1 LGTSSER
8 FGATSRLETCRTE
21 LLNQYEKRIDITSR
35 KNSGQFNTPIGV
47 STDIVAASKRW
58 YSSKTV
64 SVLEP
69 AVGAGSFISALLS
82 EKIAI
87 SKVTGVEIDSG
98 YFDIAK
104 KVFAEHPEIAI
115 RNGDFFDTPLSKA
128 DLVITN
134 PPYVRHQRLTISQKS
149 ALHDKVEA
157 MLKIQTSGLSDL
169 YVYYLLFCHQYMN
182 DNGIGIWLLPTEFME
197 VNYGQALREYLTNNV
212 KLIQIHRYMHQN
224 TLFEEANVTSAVVVF
239 QNTIPDGQS
248 VRLTSGSSMEKPDQQ
263 TRVEINYLK
272 DSNKWNTF
280 FQTESSAS
288 IDTDTIGDYFTVRRG
303 IATGDNAFFVLTDD
317 QVRLY
322 SIPSR
327 YLRPILP
334 SPRNLETDLII
345 GDSEGVPKIKNAQF
359 LLNITDL
366 PDVVKKT
373 SPETWEYLQGG
384 IGTTSERY
392 IAKHRKQWYFQ
403 EQREVPPILLSYM
416 SRSHDKSS
424 VSYRFFRNKSLA
436 IANNAYLLLYPKR
449 PMTET
454 ELDNLCSRLRR
465 ISQNEFDRCGRIYG
479 HGLRKI
485 EPKELPNVRLP
496 K

>member
-1 LGTSSER
+1 
-8 FGATSRLETCRTE
+8 
-21 LLNQYEKRIDITSR
+21 
-35 KNSGQFNTPIGV
+35 
-47 STDIVAASKRW
+47 
-58 YSSKTV
+58 
-64 SVLEP
+64 
-69 AVGAGSFISALLS
+69 
-82 EKIAI
+82 
-87 SKVTGVEIDSG
+87 
-98 YFDIAK
+98 
-104 KVFAEHPEIAI
+104 
-115 RNGDFFDTPLSKA
+115 
-128 DLVITN
+128 
-134 PPYVRHQRLTISQKS
+134 
-149 ALHDKVEA
+149 
-157 MLKIQTSGLSDL
+157 
-169 YVYYLLFCHQYMN
+169 
-182 DNGIGIWLLPTEFME
+182 ME